1 MEPVSRRKER
11 KQAVPVSP
19 YPDLPGRPWWGLY
32 AGMGR
37 DPVQDGKVQGGKQP
51 PDPTRRMAYAGPESS
66 VMVIGPPRSGKTSS
80 VVVPCVL
87 DAPAAVVSTSTKPD
101 VLAATF
107 YRRFALG
114 NCYVFD
120 PSGSTAVPPGAV
132 ALRWSPVTGC
142 ERFERAVSMAHSL
155 ASATRPQAALTESAH
170 WVERAQA
177 LLAPLLFAAALRDRD
192 MATVCRWVLARDLRE
207 PEAVLRDAGHEMAE
221 AVLAGVAATDDR
233 ERSGIFSTSAGL
245 LAAYRSEA
253 ALAGATDPNFDPG
266 RFAESTDAVYVC
278 APAHAQDQLAPVI
291 VALLEQIREAVLAR
305 PRGAA
310 PVVFAL
316 DEVAG
321 IAPLPSLPAL
331 AAEGGGQGLVTLACL
346 QDLSQA
352 RARWGEAAEG
362 FFSLFNQ
369 KLVFPGIGDYRTLHL
384 ISALAGDMQI
394 PVRTVNNPDPWES
407 LLSRG
412 AAVRTVS
419 TSTTWRPRLPID
431 QVSKGMPGYVLRI
444 RPEGMDYLAAV
455 PWWQH
460 PVWSTAANHGFPRF
474 AEQVRPMSAEL
485 GP

>member
-1 MEPVSRRKER
+1 MSLGEDD
-11 KQAVPVSP
+11 ATDDVPRVP
-19 YPDLPGRPWWGLY
+19 APDIRLRGRPWWGLY
-32 AGMGR
+32 LGMAEHQASGGRRAPALEHSPTFAG
-37 DPVQDGKVQGGKQP
+37 
-51 PDPTRRMAYAGPESS
+51 AESS

-87 DAPAAVVSTSTKPD
+87 DAPAAVVSTSTKLD
-101 VLAATF
+101 VLATTVL
-107 YRRFALG
+107 RRWALG

-120 PSGSTAVPPGAV
+120 PSGTTELPSGTV

-142 ERFERAVSMAHSL
+142 QRFERAVSTAHAL
-155 ASATRPQAALTESAH
+155 ASASRPQAAFTESAH

-207 PEAVLRDAGHEMAE
+207 PEAVLRAAGHEMAE
-221 AVLAGVAATDDR
+221 VVLAGVAATDDR
-233 ERSGIFSTSAGL
+233 ERSGIFSTTAGL
-245 LAAYRSEA
+245 LAAYRSEVT
-253 ALAGATDPNFDPG
+253 LAGTREPNFDPVA
-266 RFAESTDAVYVC
+266 FASSTDSVYVC

-305 PRGAA
+305 PVGAA

-362 FFSLFNQ
+362 FFSLFNE

-384 ISALAGDMQI
+384 ISSLAGDMAV
-394 PVRTVNNPDPWES
+394 PVRTVTKSPLLVT
-407 LLSRG
+407 LLSKH
-412 AAVRTVS
+412 AARPSVS
-419 TSTTWRPRLPID
+419 TSVTWRPRLPMD
-431 QVSKGMPGYVLRI
+431 QVSQGMAGHTLRI
-444 RPEGMDYLAAV
+444 RASGMDFLAAV
-455 PWWQH
+455 PWWEHELWH
-460 PVWSTAANHGFPRF
+460 PVAHSTASRYT
-474 AEQVRPMSAEL
+474 EKVRR
-485 GP
+485 GPGEPVW